1 MWGFW
6 LNEEEQACEGSVA
19 ESWSGGGMGLEV

>member
-1 MWGFW
+1 MWGFG
-6 LNEEEQACEGSVA
+6 LNEEQACEGSVA

>member
-6 LNEEEQACEGSVA
+6 LNEEQACEGSVA